1 MNLMAWQLGDRDKV
15 VICFLLFC
23 KREIIFET
31 IFWIAGTQ
39 NQVPDRFF
47 SFEVPLIAP
56 VIVRTAL
63 C

>member
-1 MNLMAWQLGDRDKV
+1 MNLMAWQLDDRDKV
-15 VICFLLFC
+15 VIRFLLFW
-23 KREIIFET
+23 KKEIIFEI
-31 IFWIAGTQ
+31 IFWIAATQ